1 MTYTLVIEQVVEAA
15 TEDEAGEYA
24 EVIQHQDGFIA
35 ARILP
40 PKLGIRGW
48 AAQVFYSAGN
58 LTFSDIL
65 PDGMNLRYASDHIFQ
80 G

>member
-24 EVIQHQDGFIA
+24 KAIQHQDGFIA

-48 AAQVFYSAGN
+48 AAQVFYSAGDV
-58 LTFSDIL
+58 TPGDIL
-65 PDGMNLRYASDHIFQ
+65 PDGLNLRYAPEHILQ
-80 G
+80 S